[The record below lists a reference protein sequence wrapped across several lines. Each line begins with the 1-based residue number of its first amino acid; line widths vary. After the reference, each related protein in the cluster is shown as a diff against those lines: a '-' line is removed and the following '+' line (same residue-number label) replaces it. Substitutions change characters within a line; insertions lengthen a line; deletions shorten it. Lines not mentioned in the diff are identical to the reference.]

1 MTDIPWLSIIT
12 FLPILGAL
20 ILSGL
25 GSADRRLIRALSLAF
40 ALTPLA
46 LTILICCQFDTT
58 LPDLQ
63 FLERHVWIPSVG
75 AEYFVGVDG
84 LGLVSL
90 LLAGIVIPIAMLA
103 SREIVDDA
111 HIYFA
116 LMLFLQ
122 SGLYGAFTALNFFHW
137 FIFWELSLIP
147 AYFLIKLWG
156 GPGSTRAALQFFIY
170 TFVGSVTML
179 LSFLAI
185 FLASGTLD
193 FMVLAEKARSNEL
206 VSLFTVKL
214 GWYHLSTKAL
224 AMTIFAGVFLGFA
237 VKVPLMPFHTWLPDA
252 YAEAP
257 TGTTIAL
264 TGAMSKM
271 GVYGFLRILI
281 PIFPEQMRQILTPLL
296 WLVIG
301 TIILSA
307 FAAFAQRDLK
317 RILAYSSINHLG
329 YCLLGAFAVLKLD
342 LPETAAMATE
352 KAAATNGVLLQMFNH
367 AITASALFFFV
378 AVIERRSG
386 GLLRL
391 DDFGGLRKR
400 APILAGLM
408 GISLFASL
416 GLPGLNGFVSEFL
429 IFKGT
434 FSLVQWAAA
443 ISVFGLLISA
453 VFLLTIIERIFN
465 GPLPAKWNAFPD
477 LNTRELLA
485 IAPVIVLM
493 FFVGIFPQA
502 LLHFLNR
509 TATQLVSQLVY

>member
-1 MTDIPWLSIIT
+1 MIDLPWLSIIT
-12 FLPILGAL
+12 FLPIVGAL

-25 GSADRRLIRALSLAF
+25 GSERRLVRPMSLAF
-40 ALTPLA
+40 ALLPLA
-46 LTILICCQFDTT
+46 LTIFLCGHYDSTS
-58 LPDLQ
+58 PDLQ
-63 FLERHVWIPSVG
+63 FVERHQWIPSIG
-75 AEYFVGVDG
+75 AEYFVAVDG

-103 SREIVDDA
+103 SRDIAEDA

-116 LMLFLQ
+116 LLLLLQ

-156 GPGSTRAALQFFIY
+156 GPDSTRAALQFFIY
-170 TFVGSVTML
+170 TLVGSVTML
-179 LSFLAI
+179 LSFVAI

-193 FMVLAEKARSNEL
+193 FMVLAEKARSGEL
-206 VSLFTVKL
+206 VSLFEVKL
-214 GWYHLSTKAL
+214 GWYGLSTKTL
-224 AMTIFAGVFLGFA
+224 AMIIFTGVFLGFA

-281 PIFPEQMRQILTPLL
+281 PLFPEQMRQILTPLL

-301 TIILSA
+301 TIVVSA
-307 FAAFAQRDLK
+307 LAAFAQRDLK

-342 LPETAAMATE
+342 FPESATIATE

-408 GISLFASL
+408 GIALFASL
-416 GLPGLNGFVSEFL
+416 GLPGLNGFVGEFL
-429 IFKGT
+429 IFKGA
-434 FSLVQWAAA
+434 FSLVQWAAV
-443 ISVFGLLISA
+443 ISVLGLLISA
-453 VFLLTIIERIFN
+453 VFLLTIIERVFN
-465 GPLPAKWNAFPD
+465 GPLPEKWNLFPD
-477 LNTRELLA
+477 LNARELLA
-485 IAPVIVLM
+485 IAPVIALM
-493 FFVGIFPQA
+493 FIVGIFPQA